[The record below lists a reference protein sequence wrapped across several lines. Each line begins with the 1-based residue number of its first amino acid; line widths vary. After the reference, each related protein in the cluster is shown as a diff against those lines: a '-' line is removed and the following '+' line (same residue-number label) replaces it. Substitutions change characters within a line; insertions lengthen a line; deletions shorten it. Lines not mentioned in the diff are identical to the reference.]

1 MALDQEQTLR
11 ECPHCR
17 SAYAVVPGV
26 RECPCCGQGYGAQG
40 LADHLPVPD
49 EDARLAPAM
58 VALAGVVA
66 LGVAAA
72 FALGVWALVAVLACV
87 ALVVAALALARR

>member
-11 ECPHCR
+11 ECPHCG
-17 SAYAVVPGV
+17 SANAVAAGA

-49 EDARLAPAM
+49 EDARLAPA
-58 VALAGVVA
+58 ALAVAGVVA

-72 FALGVWALVAVLACV
+72 FAITPWALIVAFAAVALFVAVLV
-87 ALVVAALALARR
+87 LAR